1 MSDDANYYDALGAD
15 PDASRDELRA
25 AYRDRISELEAAR
38 ERKGATEAQLQQN
51 RRDVAAVRAAWNV
64 LSDPFQRKRYDEQIG
79 DVQSNGSRGGGGDDV
94 EVVDD
99 SDTGERQEVQLTGW
113 RRLMAPP
120 PKPAPKA
127 GAGGDN
133 QPPPRRPLR
142 EPTIPLPA
150 GMRIA
155 EPRARGMAL
164 LFDFAIVLAIYWL
177 VLLVVPGVVN
187 SDYQAKFD
195 NANHFSKLHDAQ
207 VDIDDAQKA
216 IADANSAADKATT
229 ASERQSAADDLKS
242 AQSDL
247 KDARKDFNDAKK
259 DVDKQFEDELAAAQ
273 KPNGGYNA
281 DKLQKTADTLSDD
294 IRGAQY
300 VAYVVVLVL
309 ALLYLVPA
317 TAITGRTLG
326 MRGRKIRVVRAD
338 GSPVGWYGAFT
349 RFFVPILVALAIPT
363 LGPVLGLG
371 IVLWGYRDPNGQ
383 GVHDKLARTLVVADD
398 R

>member
-1 MSDDANYYDALGAD
+1 MSDDSNYYDALGAE
-15 PDASRDELRA
+15 PAASRDELRA

-38 ERKGATEAQLQQN
+38 ERKGVTEAQLQQN

-64 LSDPFQRKRYDEQIG
+64 LSDPFQRKRYDEQLD
-79 DVQSNGSRGGGGDDV
+79 DVQSNGSGGSGDDV
-94 EVVDD
+94 EIVDD
-99 SDTGERQEVQLTGW
+99 SDGGGQPEVQLTGW

-127 GAGGDN
+127 GAGDGK

-164 LFDFAIVLAIYWL
+164 LFDFAVVLAVYWL
-177 VLLVVPGVVN
+177 VLLVVPGLVN
-187 SDYQAKFD
+187 SDYQTKFD

-229 ASERQSAADDLKS
+229 SSERQSAADDLKS
-242 AQSDL
+242 ARSDL
-247 KDARKDFNDAKK
+247 SSARKDFNDAAK
-259 DVDKQFEDELAAAQ
+259 DVDQQYKS
-273 KPNGGYNA
+273 KVVHNA
-281 DKLQKTADTLSDD
+281 KSLDKTSTNLSDD
-294 IRGAQY
+294 IRSAQY
-300 VAYVVVLVL
+300 VAYVVVLVV

-326 MRGRKIRVVRAD
+326 MRGRKIRVVRVD
-338 GSPVGWYGAFT
+338 GSPVGWYGSFT

-371 IVLWGYRDPNGQ
+371 MVLWGYRDPNGQ
-383 GVHDKLARTLVVADD
+383 GIHDKLARTLVVADD

>member
-1 MSDDANYYDALGAD
+1 MSDDANYYDALGAE
-15 PDASRDELRA
+15 PNASRDELRA

-38 ERKGATEAQLQQN
+38 GRKGVTEAQLQQN
-51 RRDVAAVRAAWNV
+51 RREVAAVRAAWNV
-64 LSDPFQRKRYDEQIG
+64 LSDPFQRKRYDEQLG
-79 DVQSNGSRGGGGDDV
+79 DVQPNGSGGGSDDV
-94 EVVDD
+94 EIVDD
-99 SDTGERQEVQLTGW
+99 SDGTEQPEVQLTGW

-120 PKPAPKA
+120 PKPTPKA
-127 GAGGDN
+127 GAGNGK

-155 EPRARGMAL
+155 EPRARGMSL

-177 VLLVVPGVVN
+177 VLLLVPGLVN
-187 SDYQAKFD
+187 SDYQTKFD

-207 VDIDDAQKA
+207 VDIDDATKA
-216 IADANSAADKATT
+216 LRDAKTTGDENSAQK
-229 ASERQSAADDLKS
+229 DLNS
-242 AQSDL
+242 
-247 KDARKDFNDAKK
+247 ARKDFNDAAK
-259 DVDKQFEDELAAAQ
+259 DVDAQYED
-273 KPNGGYNA
+273 KVVHNA
-281 DKLQKTADTLSDD
+281 KSLDKTSTDLSDD

-300 VAYVVVLVL
+300 VAYVVVLIL

-326 MRGRKIRVVRAD
+326 MRGRKIRVVRVD

-371 IVLWGYRDPNGQ
+371 MVLWGYRDANGQ

>member
-1 MSDDANYYDALGAD
+1 MSDDASYYDALGAE

-38 ERKGATEAQLQQN
+38 ERKGVTESQLQQN
-51 RRDVAAVRAAWNV
+51 LRDVAAVRAAWNV
-64 LSDPFQRKRYDEQIG
+64 LSDPFQRKRYDESLG
-79 DVQSNGSRGGGGDDV
+79 DVQSNGSGSGDGV
-94 EVVDD
+94 EIVDD
-99 SDTGERQEVQLTGW
+99 DDEPGEPEVQLTGW

-120 PKPAPKA
+120 PPKPTAKA
-127 GAGGDN
+127 GAGNGK
-133 QPPPRRPLR
+133 QPPPRRPVR

-164 LFDFAIVLAIYWL
+164 LFDFAVVLAIYWL
-177 VLLVVPGVVN
+177 VLLVVPGLIN
-187 SDYQAKFD
+187 SDYQTKFD

-207 VDIDDAQKA
+207 VNID
-216 IADANSAADKATT
+216 DANSAIKKANT
-229 ASERQSAADDLKS
+229 AIAKAESNSNSGALKSAQDDLKS
-242 AQSDL
+242 AKSDL
-247 KDARKDFNDAKK
+247 KSAQKDFNDAAK
-259 DVDKQFEDELAAAQ
+259 DVDQQYKD
-273 KPNGGYNA
+273 KVVHNA
-281 DKLQKTADTLSDD
+281 KSLDNTSSQLSDD

-300 VAYVVVLVL
+300 GAYVVVLVL
-309 ALLYLVPA
+309 SMLYLVPA

-363 LGPVLGLG
+363 LGPLLGLG
-371 IVLWGYRDPNGQ
+371 MVLWGYRDPNGQ
-383 GVHDKLARTLVVADD
+383 GVHDKLARTLVVADAQ
-398 R
+398 